1 MGFWDKIFS
10 RKVFLKENSMEQILL
25 RVFHRKF
32 CKSLGKFY
40 KRFSLFFPFLFKKG
54 ILKKTY
60 TGFKKGVFFFVGKM
74 FSIGFF
80 LKKKAFKDTS
90 YGFKKNVYFFVGK
103 KFSIGFSEIIS

>member
-32 CKSLGKFY
+32 SKSLGKFY

-54 ILKKTY
+54 ILKKTH

-80 LKKKAFKDTS
+80 FLKKLLKIRPMDLRKMYISLLGKSFLL
-90 YGFKKNVYFFVGK
+90 GFQK
-103 KFSIGFSEIIS
+103 